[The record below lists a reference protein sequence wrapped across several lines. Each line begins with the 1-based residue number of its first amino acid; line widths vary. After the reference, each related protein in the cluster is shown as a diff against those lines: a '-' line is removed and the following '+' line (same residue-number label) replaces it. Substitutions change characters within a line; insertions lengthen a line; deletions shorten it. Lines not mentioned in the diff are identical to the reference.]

1 MNIFSRQR
9 RIACACLWTPIAAV
23 LVFVLAVVIRTA
35 VIEDPFHI
43 DPLSNDEVSL
53 IAPSDNVKLEW
64 AKRLGDAIK
73 IKTIS
78 YNESHVSSDE
88 LKQLHEL
95 IIESFPAIHS
105 SEFIQ

>member
-1 MNIFSRQR
+1 MTLFSRQR

-23 LVFVLAVVIRTA
+23 LVFILAVVIRTA
-35 VIEDPFHI
+35 VVEDPFHLE
-43 DPLSNDEVSL
+43 PLSDDEVSL

-64 AKRLGDAIK
+64 ARRLGDAIK
-73 IKTIS
+73 IRTIS
-78 YNESHVSSDE
+78 YNDSHISSDE
-88 LKQLHEL
+88 FKQLHEL